1 MRLMFDIQALA
12 FASDMTRVFS
22 FKMGRDASS
31 RVYPES
37 GTDKPFHPASHHGGN
52 EEAILDF
59 EKINR
64 YHVGMLPY
72 FLEKLN
78 EIQEGDGT
86 MLDKTM
92 ILFGSPMGDP
102 NIHNHRRCPLIVLG
116 RGNGQ
121 LEGNLHLK
129 APDGT
134 PMANAMLSLMHRLG
148 MDDMESFG
156 DSTGEFSF
164 GAPSATTQAR

>member
-1 MRLMFDIQALA
+1 
-12 FASDMTRVFS
+12 
-22 FKMGRDASS
+22 
-31 RVYPES
+31 
-37 GTDKPFHPASHHGGN
+37 
-52 EEAILDF
+52 
-59 EKINR
+59 
-64 YHVGMLPY
+64 MLPY

-78 EIQEGDGT
+78 ELQEGDST

-92 ILFGSPMGDP
+92 IVFGSPMGDP

-116 RGNGQ
+116 RANGQ

-164 GAPSATTQAR
+164 SGPSSTAQAR